1 MRPARVKAAR
11 TPRERTGMVLCPRDP
26 AGRLLPIDALQRF
39 ASKCEFDAATGCVIW
54 RGGTTQGRGNTAVY
68 GSFWYEGRRWF
79 AHRWAGVHIHGL
91 NLDGVQAGHV
101 CPNCPPNTLCV
112 EHVTGQM
119 QAENLAELNGRLAE
133 RRAVA
138 QSSTER
144 QYWLFVQLGIE
155 PEPEAPARDLAD
167 DVPFYEPPA
176 WLRPFLVDRTVKS
189 GVMVDD
195 CPF

>member
-1 MRPARVKAAR
+1 
-11 TPRERTGMVLCPRDP
+11 MVLCPRDP

-91 NLDGVQAGHV
+91 DLDGVQAGHT
-101 CPNCPPNTLCV
+101 CPCGPNTLCV
-112 EHVTGQM
+112 EHVEPQTI
-119 QAENLAELNGRLAE
+119 AENVTE
-133 RRAVA
+133 RNVRVAANARVA

-155 PEPEAPARDLAD
+155 PEPEVVPARDPAD